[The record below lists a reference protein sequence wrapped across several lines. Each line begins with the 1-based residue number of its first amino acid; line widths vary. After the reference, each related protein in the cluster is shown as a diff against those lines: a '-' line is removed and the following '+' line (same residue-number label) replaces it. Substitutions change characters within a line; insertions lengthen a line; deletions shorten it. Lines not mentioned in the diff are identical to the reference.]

1 MHGREKI
8 GFNIVV
14 LFQNVETE
22 MVKRNGEMVKR
33 NGERVSVLKR
43 NGERVSVS
51 KPVF

>member
-1 MHGREKI
+1 MHGHEKI

-14 LFQNVETE
+14 FQNVETE

-33 NGERVSVLKR
+33 NGERVSV
-43 NGERVSVS
+43 S